1 MPVHINGCFSP
12 PHPVFNFS
20 WTIRCESGDRNVQW
34 GIEWQGSNHRKNCV
48 CLDVCMSPK
57 PCQWCGPSGGAGH
70 DWGGH
75 CKNSCFW
82 CHQEHAAMLGSWGS
96 ARNRYRDQWVWGS
109 RRRTCPHNW
118 ATQLLSMEG
127 QGSEEHFQRLA
138 LPSRTKLSTTG
149 QRAVAL
155 QQHLERAG

>member
-75 CKNSCFW
+75 CVKTAVSG
-82 CHQEHAAMLGSWGS
+82 AIRSMLPCLAPGAVLGTDTGISECGGAEEGHVPTTEPPSSS
-96 ARNRYRDQWVWGS
+96 AWRGREVRNISSIWLYQAG
-109 RRRTCPHNW
+109 
-118 ATQLLSMEG
+118 
-127 QGSEEHFQRLA
+127 
-138 LPSRTKLSTTG
+138 PSFPPQDKGL
-149 QRAVAL
+149 
-155 QQHLERAG
+155 